1 MAENESAIRQSLA
14 MPEQINR
21 DAQKPLRMIYY
32 RRGVLRGI
40 EPDVYLKV
48 VVEYVKNEL
57 GERSGEIVA
66 AYSVNEIPDWE
77 ERIWSDDLSKPM

>member
-1 MAENESAIRQSLA
+1 
-14 MPEQINR
+14 
-21 DAQKPLRMIYY
+21 MIYY